1 MIKIKQAFN
10 EARKFFMEPNPM
22 RAETPT
28 QILLEKIR
36 DAGIQGVTALNDVA
50 MAIGHATLPQ
60 MEQPPKAE
68 VRQEAPRGPRF

>member
-1 MIKIKQAFN
+1 MN
-10 EARKFFMEPNPM
+10 ETDFDKARKFFMEPDPM
-22 RAETPT
+22 SAETPT

-60 MEQPPKAE
+60 MEQQTAKTTAKTR
-68 VRQEAPRGPRF
+68 VPRGPGF